1 MTYSA
6 NANPNATNSEL
17 DSKRIIT
24 HKELTSTQRDEL
36 IEQYV
41 DILVDSMDRECL
53 YTIVTDFVTD
63 YCDKLSD
70 IELKEEIDN
79 HDNELY
85 DELVDNV
92 TSLNDNEEPWLQPLF
107 LSNLSQIGQEQ
118 VNGANILCVLIVNQS
133 AKFITLVGQDYNAL
147 NVKNVLTNYSGA

>member
-6 NANPNATNSEL
+6 KANPNATNSEL

-24 HKELTSTQRDEL
+24 HKELTSNQ
-36 IEQYV
+36 
-41 DILVDSMDRECL
+41 
-53 YTIVTDFVTD
+53 
-63 YCDKLSD
+63 K
-70 IELKEEIDN
+70 
-79 HDNELY
+79 

-147 NVKNVLTNYSGA
+147 NVKNQSTNYSGA

>member
-6 NANPNATNSEL
+6 KANPNATNSEL

-24 HKELTSTQRDEL
+24 HKELTSNQ
-36 IEQYV
+36 
-41 DILVDSMDRECL
+41 
-53 YTIVTDFVTD
+53 
-63 YCDKLSD
+63 K
-70 IELKEEIDN
+70 
-79 HDNELY
+79 

-92 TSLNDNEEPWLQPLF
+92 TSLNDNEEPWLRPLF
-107 LSNLSQIGQEQ
+107 LSHPLQREQEQ
-118 VNGANILCVLIVNQS
+118 VNGASILCVLIVNQS

>member
-6 NANPNATNSEL
+6 KANPNATNSEL

-24 HKELTSTQRDEL
+24 HKELTSNQ
-36 IEQYV
+36 
-41 DILVDSMDRECL
+41 
-53 YTIVTDFVTD
+53 
-63 YCDKLSD
+63 K
-70 IELKEEIDN
+70 
-79 HDNELY
+79 